1 MKKTKQKQ
9 TNNDV
14 YSLIATATFMILV
27 IDTLFRVH
35 PLGNIIAVVLL
46 LIACFRIGR
55 AGSE

>member
-14 YSLIATATFMILV
+14 YSLVATATFMILV
-27 IDTLFRVH
+27 IDTLFCVH
-35 PLGNIIAVVLL
+35 PLGNIIAVILL

>member
-14 YSLIATATFMILV
+14 YSLIASATFMILV
-27 IDTLFRVH
+27 VDTLLRVH

-46 LIACFRIGR
+46 LVACFRIGR